1 MANKIDLS
9 GGFNRLQPHGITAS
23 KNAMFAHAKT
33 YANKTAREADATLTA
48 DDINTVAIQTNEKSM
63 WLLTANG
70 PPPVWVE
77 LPVAYVA
84 PTFSAFAISGQTTPL
99 EVGASIATARTFT
112 WTTTSP
118 SNVEANSVSLLDVTG
133 GNIVIDG
140 GLADDS
146 SEATAYPAAP
156 ITKTTATSHTF
167 RVGATSSRGVAF
179 TRDYSVAWQWRR
191 YYGTSAAAGP
201 LNEAAVKALL
211 TNELAPSLAGTLT
224 FGAGDYKYIAYA
236 SSLGDASSFKDAATS
251 LDIAMEA
258 PYIVTLTTLGVPE
271 IYNVHRTTNVI
282 GSAITIVVA

>member
-1 MANKIDLS
+1 MSNKIDLS
-9 GGFNRLQPHGITAS
+9 GGFNRLQPSGIAAFKDS
-23 KNAMFAHAKT
+23 MFAHAKT
-33 YANKTAREADATLTA
+33 YANRTTREADATLTA
-48 DDINTVAIQTNEKSM
+48 NDINIIALQIDEKSM

-99 EVGASIATARTFT
+99 EVGASIAASRTFT

-133 GNIVIDG
+133 GNVVIAS
-140 GLADDS
+140 GLVDDS

-156 ITKTTATSHTF
+156 ITKTAATSHTF
-167 RVGATSSRGVAF
+167 RVGATSTRGAAF

-201 LNEAAVKALL
+201 LNEAAVKALS
-211 TNELAPSLAGTLT
+211 TTELSSSFSGSLT

-258 PYIVTLTTLGVPE
+258 PYIVTLTTLGVAE